1 MTTSMATL
9 MREQARLIILK
20 ALHGQNDERLNSDLL
35 VHELA
40 AFGISKDRAWVH
52 GELNYLEDMG
62 AIVVKDIGSIKV
74 AELAQHG
81 HRHLTRQITIEG
93 VQRPT
98 RPGA

>member
-1 MTTSMATL
+1 MTTSLATM

-20 ALHGQNDERLNSDLL
+20 SLARENDERLNSDLM

-40 AFGISKDRAWVH
+40 SFGITKDRAWVH

-62 AIVVKDIGSIKV
+62 AIVVKSIGSVKV

-93 VQRPT
+93 VQRPS